1 MRLWHE
7 GVMVGDQVTRDP
19 NKLPT
24 NTHSLLDLPSPV
36 TFHKTQMPPI
46 KEEEEDELEQSSSE
60 EGDAYVD
67 EEYSLSGTLEPGNPA
82 RWACS
87 ALLGT
92 IHTAHSQSLVL
103 LGQLTVI
110 SLNRRS

>member
-1 MRLWHE
+1 
-7 GVMVGDQVTRDP
+7 
-19 NKLPT
+19 
-24 NTHSLLDLPSPV
+24 
-36 TFHKTQMPPI
+36 MPPI
-46 KEEEEDELEQSSSE
+46 KEEEEDELDQSTSE

-92 IHTAHSQSLVL
+92 IHTTQFQYLACQRR
-103 LGQLTVI
+103 
-110 SLNRRS
+110 LNVCL

>member
-1 MRLWHE
+1 
-7 GVMVGDQVTRDP
+7 
-19 NKLPT
+19 
-24 NTHSLLDLPSPV
+24 
-36 TFHKTQMPPI
+36 MPPI

-67 EEYSLSGTLEPGNPA
+67 EEYSLSGILEPGNPA

-92 IHTAHSQSLVL
+92 VYTAHFQPLVL
-103 LGQLTVI
+103 QRWLTVGC
-110 SLNRRS
+110 LNRRP

>member
-1 MRLWHE
+1 MICVLYDAIVARNCD
-7 GVMVGDQVTRDP
+7 GGDQVTSDP

-24 NTHSLLDLPSPV
+24 NTNSLLDLPSPV
-36 TFHKTQMPPI
+36 TFHKTQMQSI

-67 EEYSLSGTLEPGNPA
+67 EEYALSGILEPGNPA

-92 IHTAHSQSLVL
+92 IYTTHSQSRVL
-103 LGQLTVI
+103 QI
-110 SLNRRS
+110 